1 MHPTAFG
8 LGQGPRLIVGLRD
21 RVQIDASAF
30 SELQRPARDP
40 GPAIPGEMPVRVIAD
55 VTKGLGLSYEAE
67 RDLTRALEDW
77 LDSTD
82 PITFRSRAIAGLR
95 GFAPDNLAVRS
106 EIWRRAASLYRSR
119 APILQRR
126 PRSIVVQKARRGA
139 AQGLSEGDLDA
150 IADRQ
155 RERLAEHHRRSREDT
170 LRWKIA
176 EWLRANPN
184 PDDNKVHAWAEE
196 LEMEVDDLEEA
207 IYRLASEHA
216 RELGKADKIPGGLA
230 AGKRRSD
237 FDPDQVRMGIEVEM
251 EHTDDRQVA
260 LEIALD
266 HLAEDPRYYTHLK
279 EMEAKYQKSAEDDW
293 HPIPGIDGGLRR
305 SVRGGYEYRFPAA
318 DLSPA
323 PPPGL
328 DRVLSQRPSPQPP
341 ELLFCYPVEEL
352 FSKGGPYIGPK
363 GGKWADPQHT
373 IHWKEGQ
380 ARPAKKHHV
389 VDMIVGADGGSLTL
403 YQGNDASRMH
413 TSPEGGSEYGI
424 FLTPNRKYAQLY
436 GDNLHRTW
444 AKVANPKIVENKGEI
459 SPRDLTKQDIDRLKA
474 QGYDSIV
481 SISPGRPIE
490 DADEIILF
498 DSNQLVAHGDTS
510 AARRVK
516 DAAQDRRLELG
527 IEKSLQKG
535 AQHKYLRRVPTGKQK
550 PRWKYIYK
558 LPGKKPLVADEHLV
572 EGAKLK
578 VSHAGKLGHFEVLGH
593 DQRRGLVRLK
603 HDESGRKAWIKKRDL
618 ARMLEAHHARAGKEA
633 AAATPAEEKAAPQA
647 LPRVQ
652 MADLA
657 RGEWSEVVGFEPTE
671 QAALGLAQGLK
682 KGWDYAAIKQPNGF
696 MVVARRERGPR
707 EARRQYQGAP
717 VKVHLRNEEPL
728 RAIYVLMEAD
738 DLIASHDP
746 VSFNVRKDYP
756 EGVQER
762 EYHRSKHEQGKVHR
776 IAQKMEPVFLIN
788 NNPDGVNGTPIIT
801 QTGVVLGGN
810 ARTLGIQRAYKTE
823 PKGAKKY
830 RNHLIAHARDYG
842 LSPADV
848 RGMKSPVLVRRTNVE
863 KKGTDHLRLLG
874 RRMNEGMTQGMDP
887 RVEEVALGRNFVNEH
902 MLRSLTDRLEEGESL
917 DGFLQKERSRP
928 FVKALWAAG
937 ILDDQNAS
945 QYTFSAEAK
954 GDEGLLNKEGRERL
968 ERILVGKLVDSPT
981 LLDRMHP
988 TQRQALANSV
998 ASIVTA
1004 QQSGWDIAPDLKRA
1018 IEIDQSIQ
1026 RMEKELDAVGKPK
1039 LALQRFL
1046 SGKQRELPGVSSLAE
1061 DVRQNAMLRS
1071 LLVAVRER
1079 AGTQTMPRDF
1089 LGFALRAKE
1098 DAKKNPDLTGQAD
1111 MFGGVFAS
1119 KREDPAEAL
1128 DIEFGITPARQKEKA
1143 AREKE
1148 ARAEKKR
1155 EAAARK
1161 QTKKEKQ
1168 QAELAASFH
1177 DPPDLIKA
1185 SEPNRIVTRAINHV
1199 EILVDAAVTAS
1210 MIEHGE
1216 IHVDGAKIA
1225 RRVLA
1230 DIAEAVRKDPEL
1242 AREQGRSPVDAQT
1255 VRGLVE
1261 AFCQMRGKDLISQS
1275 RSK

>member
-1 MHPTAFG
+1 MNPTVFG
-8 LGQGPRLIVGLRD
+8 TGQGPRLIVGLREKV
-21 RVQIDASAF
+21 RVDTSAF
-30 SELQRPARDP
+30 SELQRPATDP
-40 GPAIPGEMPVRVIAD
+40 GPAIPGDLPIRVLSD
-55 VTKGLGLSYEAE
+55 VTKGLGLSYDAE
-67 RDLTRALEDW
+67 RDLSQSVQDW
-77 LDSTD
+77 MASPD
-82 PITFRSRAIAGLR
+82 PITFRSRAIKGLR
-95 GFAPDNLAVRS
+95 GFAPDNFSVRS
-106 EIWRRAASLYRSR
+106 EIWRRAVSLYR
-119 APILQRR
+119 AQNPLQAARG
-126 PRSIVVQKARRGA
+126 PRSIVVQKGRLTAARR
-139 AQGLSEGDLDA
+139 LSGDDLDK

-155 RERLAEHHRRSREDT
+155 RKRLAGHHRKARADT
-170 LRWKIA
+170 TKWKIA

-184 PDDNKVHAWAEE
+184 PDDGKVHAWAEE
-196 LEMEVDDLEEA
+196 LGMEVDDLEEA

-216 RELGKADKIPGGLA
+216 SEHMGKAEKISGGLA
-230 AGKRRSD
+230 AGRRPKG
-237 FDPDQVRMGIEVEM
+237 FDSEQLKMGIKVEL
-251 EHTDDRQVA
+251 EHTKGGDLSPDRA
-260 LEIALD
+260 RSLAREIAMD
-266 HLAEDPRYYTHLK
+266 HLVEDPEYYTHLK
-279 EMEAKYQKSAEDDW
+279 EMEAKYQKSDDW
-293 HPIPGIDGGLRR
+293 RPIPGIDGGLRR
-305 SVRGGYEYRFPAA
+305 AVRGGYEYRFPAA
-318 DLSPA
+318 DMAPA
-323 PPPGL
+323 PPPDL

-341 ELLFCYPVEEL
+341 ELLFCYPSEE
-352 FSKGGPYIGPK
+352 P
-363 GGKWADPQHT
+363 
-373 IHWKEGQ
+373 
-380 ARPAKKHHV
+380 
-389 VDMIVGADGGSLTL
+389 
-403 YQGNDASRMH
+403 
-413 TSPEGGSEYGI
+413 
-424 FLTPNRKYAQLY
+424 
-436 GDNLHRTW
+436 
-444 AKVANPKIVENKGEI
+444 
-459 SPRDLTKQDIDRLKA
+459 
-474 QGYDSIV
+474 
-481 SISPGRPIE
+481 
-490 DADEIILF
+490 
-498 DSNQLVAHGDTS
+498 
-510 AARRVK
+510 
-516 DAAQDRRLELG
+516 LE
-527 IEKSLQKG
+527 KG
-535 AQHKYLRRVPTGKQK
+535 AQHKYIRRVPTGKQK
-550 PRWKYIYK
+550 PRWRYLYK
-558 LPGKKPLVADEHLV
+558 LPEKKQLVTDEHLV

-578 VSHAGKLGHFEVLGH
+578 VSHAGKLGHFEVISH
-593 DQRRGLVRLK
+593 DQRQGLIKLK
-603 HDESGRKAWIKKRDL
+603 HDESGRVAHIKKRDL

-633 AAATPAEEKAAPQA
+633 AAATPAEEKAAPKA

-652 MADLA
+652 MADLS

-671 QAALGLAQGLK
+671 QAALGLAQRLK

-717 VKVHLRNEEPL
+717 VKVHLRNEKPIK
-728 RAIYVLMEAD
+728 ATYVLMEAE

-801 QTGVVLGGN
+801 QAGVVLGGN
-810 ARTLGIQRAYKTE
+810 ARTLGIQRAYKME
-823 PKGAKKY
+823 PEGAKKY
-830 RNHLIAHARDYG
+830 RNHLIAHAQDYG

-928 FVKALWAAG
+928 FVKALWASG

-945 QYTFSAEAK
+945 QYTYSAEAK
-954 GDEGLLNKEGRERL
+954 GDEGLLNKEGRARL
-968 ERILVGKLVDSPT
+968 ERILVGKVVDSPT

-988 TQRQALANSV
+988 TQRQALANSM

-1004 QQSGWDIAPDLKRA
+1004 QQSGWDITQDLKRA

-1026 RMEKELDAVGKPK
+1026 RMEKELDAVGKPR

-1046 SGKQRELPGVSSLAE
+1046 SGKQQELPGVSSMAE
-1061 DVRQNAMLRS
+1061 EVQSNAMLRS
-1071 LLVAVRER
+1071 LLVVVRER

-1111 MFGGVFAS
+1111 MFGGAFAA

-1128 DIEFGITPARQKEKA
+1128 DIEFGVTPQRKKEKA
-1143 AREKE
+1143 AREKAE
-1148 ARAEKKR
+1148 RAAKKQ
-1155 EAAARK
+1155 EAADRK
-1161 QTKKEKQ
+1161 RRKKESQ
-1168 QAELAASFH
+1168 QSALAASFH

-1185 SEPNRIVTRAINHV
+1185 SEQNRIVTRAINHV
-1199 EILVDAAVTAS
+1199 EMLVDAAVTAS

-1230 DIAEAVRKDPEL
+1230 DISEAVRKDPEL

-1261 AFCQMRGKDLISQS
+1261 AFCQMRGKNLISQS
-1275 RSK
+1275 GSQ